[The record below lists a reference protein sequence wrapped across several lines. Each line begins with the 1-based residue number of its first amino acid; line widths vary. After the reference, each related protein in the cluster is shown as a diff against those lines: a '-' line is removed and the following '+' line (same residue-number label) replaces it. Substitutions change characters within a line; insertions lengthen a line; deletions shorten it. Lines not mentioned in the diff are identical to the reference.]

1 MKIFD
6 CTTYYDDELIIDLRF
21 NVLNEYVDKFIV
33 CEAKFSH
40 AGKEK
45 KLNFDINKYP
55 KFKDKIIYVVL
66 ENEPPNLVYE
76 DNLKK
81 IELTENVR
89 TNSIKRIAY
98 QRNKLFDAVNKV
110 SDLNDYIFYSDND
123 EIPNLELFNPK
134 KNKKKIIIFEQKL
147 FYYKFNLLCDRINWY
162 GTRAIKK
169 KDLIDFEWLIQIKPK
184 VYPFFRLD
192 TFFRNDK
199 FINLEIIPNGGWHFT
214 RVISPEKIHQKELD
228 TEHHDEYKES
238 KKNPEKIKDLISRRV
253 IDHDHL
259 ADSRENKFGKEFPL
273 KQVEL
278 VDLPKY
284 IQRNKDYYENFLDF
298 N

>member
-6 CTTYYDDELIIDLRF
+6 CTTYYDEELIIDLRF
-21 NVLNEYVDKFIV
+21 NILNEYVDKFIV

-45 KLNFDINKYP
+45 KLNFDINNYP
-55 KFKDKIIYVVL
+55 KFKDKIIYVVV
-66 ENEPPNLVYE
+66 EKEPANLVYD

-134 KNKKKIIIFEQKL
+134 KIKKIIIFEQKL
-147 FYYKFNLLCDRINWY
+147 FIISLIYYVTELI
-162 GTRAIKK
+162 GT
-169 KDLIDFEWLIQIKPK
+169 E
-184 VYPFFRLD
+184 
-192 TFFRNDK
+192 
-199 FINLEIIPNGGWHFT
+199 LE
-214 RVISPEKIHQKELD
+214 L
-228 TEHHDEYKES
+228 
-238 KKNPEKIKDLISRRV
+238 
-253 IDHDHL
+253 
-259 ADSRENKFGKEFPL
+259 
-273 KQVEL
+273 
-278 VDLPKY
+278 
-284 IQRNKDYYENFLDF
+284 
-298 N
+298 

>member
-6 CTTYYDDELIIDLRF
+6 CTTYYDEELIIDLRF

-45 KLNFDINKYP
+45 KPNFDINKFP

-169 KDLIDFEWLIQIKPK
+169 KDLIDFEWLRQIKPK

>member
-6 CTTYYDDELIIDLRF
+6 CTTYYDEELIIDLRF

-66 ENEPPNLVYE
+66 ENEPPNLIYE

-169 KDLIDFEWLIQIKPK
+169 KDLIDFEWLRQIKPK

>member
-6 CTTYYDDELIIDLRF
+6 CTTYYDEELIIDLRF
-21 NVLNEYVDKFIV
+21 NILNEYVDKFIV

-45 KLNFDINKYP
+45 KLNFDIHKYP

-66 ENEPPNLVYE
+66 ENEPANLIYE

-81 IELTENVR
+81 IELAENVR

-169 KDLIDFEWLIQIKPK
+169 RDLIDFEWLRQIKPK
-184 VYPFFRLD
+184 KYPFFRLD

-214 RVISPEKIHQKELD
+214 RVISPEKIHLKELD

-298 N
+298 D

>member
-6 CTTYYDDELIIDLRF
+6 CTTYYDEELIIDLRF

-110 SDLNDYIFYSDND
+110 SDFLNYSIQKKIKKRLLFLNKNFFITNLIYYVT
-123 EIPNLELFNPK
+123 ELIGMELEL
-134 KNKKKIIIFEQKL
+134 
-147 FYYKFNLLCDRINWY
+147 
-162 GTRAIKK
+162 
-169 KDLIDFEWLIQIKPK
+169 
-184 VYPFFRLD
+184 
-192 TFFRNDK
+192 
-199 FINLEIIPNGGWHFT
+199 
-214 RVISPEKIHQKELD
+214 
-228 TEHHDEYKES
+228 
-238 KKNPEKIKDLISRRV
+238 
-253 IDHDHL
+253 
-259 ADSRENKFGKEFPL
+259 
-273 KQVEL
+273 
-278 VDLPKY
+278 
-284 IQRNKDYYENFLDF
+284 
-298 N
+298 

>member
-6 CTTYYDDELIIDLRF
+6 CTTYYDEELIIDLRF

-45 KLNFDINKYP
+45 KLNFDIHKYP

-66 ENEPPNLVYE
+66 ENEPADLIYE

-81 IELTENVR
+81 IELAENVR

-110 SDLNDYIFYSDND
+110 SDMNDYIFYSDND

-169 KDLIDFEWLIQIKPK
+169 RDLIDFEWLRQIKPK
-184 VYPFFRLD
+184 KYPFFRLD

-214 RVISPEKIHQKELD
+214 RVISPEKIHLKELD

-273 KQVEL
+273 KQVKL

-298 N
+298 D

>member
-6 CTTYYDDELIIDLRF
+6 CTTYYDEELIIDLRF

-45 KLNFDINKYP
+45 KLNFDIHKYP

-66 ENEPPNLVYE
+66 ENEPANLIYE

-110 SDLNDYIFYSDND
+110 SDMNDYIFYSDND

-169 KDLIDFEWLIQIKPK
+169 RDLIDFEWLRQIKPK
-184 VYPFFRLD
+184 KYPFFRLD

-214 RVISPEKIHQKELD
+214 RVISPEKIHLKELD

-298 N
+298 D

>member
-6 CTTYYDDELIIDLRF
+6 CTTYYDEELIIDLRF
-21 NVLNEYVDKFIV
+21 NILNEYVDKFIV

-45 KLNFDINKYP
+45 KLNFDINNYP
-55 KFKDKIIYVVL
+55 KFKDKIIYVVV
-66 ENEPPNLVYE
+66 EKEPANLVYD

-169 KDLIDFEWLIQIKPK
+169 RDLIDFEWLRQIKPK
-184 VYPFFRLD
+184 KYPFFRLD

-273 KQVEL
+273 KQVGL

-284 IQRNKDYYENFLDF
+284 IQRNKDYYDNFLDF
-298 N
+298 D

>member
-6 CTTYYDDELIIDLRF
+6 CTTYYDEELIIDLRF

-45 KLNFDINKYP
+45 KLNFDIHKYP

-66 ENEPPNLVYE
+66 ENEPANLIYE

-110 SDLNDYIFYSDND
+110 SDMNDYIFYSDND

-134 KNKKKIIIFEQKL
+134 K
-147 FYYKFNLLCDRINWY
+147 
-162 GTRAIKK
+162 IKK
-169 KDLIDFEWLIQIKPK
+169 RLLFLNKNFFIINSIYYVTELIGTE
-184 VYPFFRLD
+184 
-192 TFFRNDK
+192 
-199 FINLEIIPNGGWHFT
+199 LE
-214 RVISPEKIHQKELD
+214 L
-228 TEHHDEYKES
+228 
-238 KKNPEKIKDLISRRV
+238 
-253 IDHDHL
+253 
-259 ADSRENKFGKEFPL
+259 
-273 KQVEL
+273 
-278 VDLPKY
+278 
-284 IQRNKDYYENFLDF
+284 
-298 N
+298 